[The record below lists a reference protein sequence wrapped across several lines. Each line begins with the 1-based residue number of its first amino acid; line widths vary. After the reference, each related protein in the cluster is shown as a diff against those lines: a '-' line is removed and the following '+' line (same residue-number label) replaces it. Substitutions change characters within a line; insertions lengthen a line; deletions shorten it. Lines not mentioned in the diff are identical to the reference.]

1 MVSIVSGWSRLLA
14 SRSCPAALRLW
25 TADAQSRDRLA
36 RRRLHRSAGRR
47 RSLAA
52 VGAVLA
58 YSAEQPDARSR
69 SADVIV
75 SRPRAGDRR
84 RRLRRK
90 DDTCAEARPQS
101 PNSTDD
107 SAPLNVR
114 QRRLPGRHRCERRTC
129 RSGALSAD
137 PVAAF
142 GALVRYHGVC
152 SYRSRRSAWQTA
164 AKPLVQ
170 ESSVRYVGCRGVGRA
185 FAGCNGLTTPIR
197 SRDGHVRR
205 LGRQSPPTCSRSV
218 SPTPSAFM
226 RRVSTGEQTAQAC
239 RSSGLRIAS
248 RSEERT

>member
-1 MVSIVSGWSRLLA
+1 MPPWAVRF
-14 SRSCPAALRLW
+14 RRP
-25 TADAQSRDRLA
+25 T
-36 RRRLHRSAGRR
+36 RRRTCREQFRTLPERPGSFGRGDDPGGRCRSA
-47 RSLAA
+47 S
-52 VGAVLA
+52 
-58 YSAEQPDARSR
+58 
-69 SADVIV
+69 
-75 SRPRAGDRR
+75 
-84 RRLRRK
+84 
-90 DDTCAEARPQS
+90 
-101 PNSTDD
+101 STPH
-107 SAPLNVR
+107 ST
-114 QRRLPGRHRCERRTC
+114 RRTC

-137 PVAAF
+137 PVAPF

-170 ESSVRYVGCRGVGRA
+170 ESSVRSVGCRGVGRA
-185 FAGCNGLTTPIR
+185 FAGCHGLTTPIR
-197 SRDGHVRR
+197 SRDGNVRR